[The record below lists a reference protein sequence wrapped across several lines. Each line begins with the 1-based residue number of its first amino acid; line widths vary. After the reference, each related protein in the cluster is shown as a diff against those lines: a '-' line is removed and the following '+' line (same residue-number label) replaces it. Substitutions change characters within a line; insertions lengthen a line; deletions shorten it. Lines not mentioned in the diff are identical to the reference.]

1 MNAVTQM
8 FAFLLTA
15 GLLVAC
21 SSAPATTIEQTS
33 VDPTLRALID
43 AASLEECP
51 ERSPG
56 VDAAIPGLPPV
67 ILPCLG
73 DGPAVDLALVRGT
86 PLVVN
91 VWASWCPPCVA
102 EMPMLAEAARDFS
115 PDVRFLGID
124 LQDRADAALTMLH
137 DLDVPFAS
145 VVDEIGVTRSGLSV
159 SGPPVTFFVTADGVI
174 AGRWDGLIPNREV
187 FDGLM
192 DSYLGIRL

>member
-1 MNAVTQM
+1 MKPVIALFAAV
-8 FAFLLTA
+8 LLTA
-15 GLLVAC
+15 CGT
-21 SSAPATTIEQTS
+21 APAATTAEP
-33 VDPTLRALID
+33 VADPALRALID
-43 AASLEECP
+43 AADLEECP
-51 ERSPG
+51 ERAVD

-91 VWASWCPPCVA
+91 VWASWCPPCIA
-102 EMPMLAEAARDFS
+102 EMPMLAAAARDYS
-115 PDVRFLGID
+115 ADVKFLGID
-124 LQDRADAALTMLH
+124 LQDQPEAALAMLTEF
-137 DLDVPFAS
+137 DVPFAS

-174 AGRWDGLIPNREV
+174 AGRWDGIIPTREV
-187 FDGLM
+187 FDELM

>member
-1 MNAVTQM
+1 MKALGRLVT
-8 FAFLLTA
+8 LLVAA
-15 GLLVAC
+15 GLLASC
-21 SSAPATTIEQTS
+21 SSAPATTIELPS
-33 VDPTLRALID
+33 VDPALRVLID
-43 AASLEECP
+43 AAALEECP
-51 ERSPG
+51 ERSAG

-91 VWASWCPPCVA
+91 VWASWCPPCIA
-102 EMPMLAEAARDFS
+102 EMPLLAQAARDFS
-115 PDVRFLGID
+115 PEVRFLGID
-124 LQDRADAALTMLH
+124 LQDRADAALTMLS

-187 FDGLM
+187 FDELM

>member
-1 MNAVTQM
+1 MRVTG
-8 FAFLLTA
+8 LLVAALLAA

-21 SSAPATTIEQTS
+21 GSSPATTIEQTPA
-33 VDPTLRALID
+33 DPALRALID
-43 AASLEECP
+43 AAALEECP

-91 VWASWCPPCVA
+91 VWASWCPPCIE
-102 EMPMLAEAARDFS
+102 EMPLLAQAARDFA

-124 LQDRADAALTMLH
+124 LQDRSDAALTMLR
-137 DLDVPFAS
+137 DFDVPFAS

-187 FDGLM
+187 FDALM
-192 DSYLGIRL
+192 DSYLGIQL